1 MPASTLDDLLER
13 YTQVSE
19 SNQTVLRHFTA
30 IAHAFRRAEIACIVL
45 KGADVISRLYGLH
58 GTRPLSDVDLLVR
71 EADLP
76 AIDRLLTSLG
86 FAQQIDGNP
95 SYRRSD
101 WGLSLDLA
109 TTLWYLDE
117 RQLAEVWSRAVTR
130 PSRSLTVCC
139 LSTEDLLIHL
149 TAYAVVHRGHLS
161 SAFLQDLRLLIDKE
175 AVDWPAILVR
185 ARQYGLRVPL
195 FHGLHAVRIACPTVR
210 IADDVLARLSPQ
222 NWREALVLRWFRSVV
237 TKEPLPELGHVLLLL
252 TQRPGTK
259 LARLRRTLFPS
270 AAFFSY
276 RYGPAA
282 AQRPWITGL
291 RRLCR
296 LALAAL
302 VLSGRLI
309 RRLAAAPREPR

>member
-86 FAQQIDGNP
+86 FAQQIDG
-95 SYRRSD
+95 
-101 WGLSLDLA
+101 
-109 TTLWYLDE
+109 WYLDE

-130 PSRSLTVCC
+130 PSRSLTVRC

-222 NWREALVLRWFRSVV
+222 NRREALVLRWFRSVV